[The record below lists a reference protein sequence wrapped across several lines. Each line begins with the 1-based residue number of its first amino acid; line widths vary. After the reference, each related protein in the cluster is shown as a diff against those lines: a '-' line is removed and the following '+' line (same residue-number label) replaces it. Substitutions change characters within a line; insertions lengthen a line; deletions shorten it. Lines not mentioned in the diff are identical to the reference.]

1 MFDIETVKST
11 PGKMEVRKEL
21 RMHREDEALIR
32 FAASATGLRE
42 SDFVRRA
49 AIMHARE
56 IKRRMSLS
64 VLPSKAFNDFKA
76 AVEAPGKS
84 VSGLKRAFEASK
96 SLLKNAR

>member
-11 PGKMEVRKEL
+11 PGKMDVRKGL
-21 RMHREDEALIR
+21 RMHREDEALIK

-49 AIMHARE
+49 AIMHAQE

-64 VLPSKAFNDFKA
+64 VLPSKAFDDFKA
-76 AVEAPGKS
+76 AVEAQGKS
-84 VSGLKRAFEASK
+84 VPGLKRAFEASK
-96 SLLKNAR
+96 GLLKNAG

>member
-1 MFDIETVKST
+1 MFDIETVTST

-96 SLLKNAR
+96 SLLKNAG